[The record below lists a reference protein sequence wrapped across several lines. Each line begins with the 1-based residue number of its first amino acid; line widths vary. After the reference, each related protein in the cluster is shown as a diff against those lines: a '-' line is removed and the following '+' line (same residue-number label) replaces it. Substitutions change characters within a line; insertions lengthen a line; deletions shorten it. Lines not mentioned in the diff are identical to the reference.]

1 MPQEQTKDLCKL
13 TRDKLSEASRMLED
27 FLDYVHLPKLME
39 ESEQGKSQ
47 ERFLKEYLSDL
58 RRLSVTC
65 EQGYEK
71 VSLVLRRA
79 KFNEDFAEKVLNEV
93 VHTCIYN
100 FYYPKNEVY
109 EEDGRYSY
117 TNHDAIQFREE
128 PPQSLKTITFQ
139 LSKLFEVLRDE
150 LEYYET
156 DYITRIRMQTKRI
169 GSS

>member
-13 TRDKLSEASRMLED
+13 TRDKLSEASQLLVD
-27 FLDYVHLPKLME
+27 FLDHIHLPKLIE
-39 ESEQGKSQ
+39 ESEQGENQ
-47 ERFLKEYLSDL
+47 ERFLKEFLSDL

-71 VSLVLRRA
+71 VSLVLRRV
-79 KFNEDFAEKVLNEV
+79 KFNEDFAEKVLNEIV
-93 VHTCIYN
+93 RTCIYN

-117 TNHDAIQFREE
+117 TNRDTIQFREE
-128 PPQSLKTITFQ
+128 PPPSLKAITLN

-150 LEYYET
+150 LEYYEM
-156 DYITRIRMQTKRI
+156 DYITRARMKVGT
-169 GSS
+169 S